1 MEMVQGYVGLM
12 SAIDMKF
19 EALHDVL
26 LAGRRENQ
34 DGFHKV
40 NENISNIMNVQIL
53 LCRDVAML
61 KEESAALRAECNS
74 SATRLTSRSCTAAVA
89 KPTDCRQGVALP
101 AGLLSASA
109 LPAGL
114 QKAR

>member
-1 MEMVQGYVGLM
+1 MEIVQGYVGLM

-19 EALHDVL
+19 EALHDML

-61 KEESAALRAECNS
+61 KEESAALRVTISCS
-74 SATRLTSRSCTAAVA
+74 TYIYFVLLLKGSRSGRGLTSR
-89 KPTDCRQGVALP
+89 GV
-101 AGLLSASA
+101 
-109 LPAGL
+109 
-114 QKAR
+114 